1 MHIHTS
7 LVGVHT
13 LCAGCVDLVWKGGHF
28 VRLVLLWLYF
38 LGECVR
44 HKNYFYGEGGRE
56 GGREGRRV
64 TPDSLFSLEPERC
77 GYEY

>member
-44 HKNYFYGEGGRE
+44 HKNYFYGEGRKEGDSRFIIFLRARE
-56 GGREGRRV
+56 MWV
-64 TPDSLFSLEPERC
+64 
-77 GYEY
+77 